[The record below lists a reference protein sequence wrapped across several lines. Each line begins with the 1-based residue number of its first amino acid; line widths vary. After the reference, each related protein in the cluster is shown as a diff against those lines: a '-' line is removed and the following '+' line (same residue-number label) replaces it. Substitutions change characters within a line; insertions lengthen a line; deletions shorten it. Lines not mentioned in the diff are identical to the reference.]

1 MKKYAFTTFA
11 AFVSISS
18 FAQTL
23 QEIVKKTDNE
33 NFDAAA
39 SDFRTLI
46 AKEPNKGE
54 NYFYFGENYF
64 KRGDIDSANIFYLKG
79 AEVNAT
85 SPLNY
90 IGIGKVELSNGK
102 INEAKA
108 NFFKGIT
115 LGLNKNAEL
124 FRRNAEAWLV
134 TDTKNADE
142 AILLLNSAIKL
153 EPKNPE
159 NYILLGDAQLEKNPT
174 DGSAPI
180 KSYKTATTLNPKSA
194 KGILREGKL
203 YQRGRNY
210 QLAID
215 KYKEAID
222 IDPKFAPGYR
232 ELAEVYSLYQQH
244 SKAIEYW
251 KKYLALNN
259 DDDARYRFMSS
270 LFSNKQYQEA
280 INEYE
285 ALKNQGY
292 KSLYLERLAGY
303 SYYEIGNKTDAEA
316 YNKGLSSIG
325 NFFANAGPNF
335 KYLYN
340 DYKYKGL
347 LLSKTGK
354 DSLAIIELEKAI
366 ALDPKSSSEILS
378 DIAAIYMKTKD
389 YDKAAASFEKKMNG
403 ESKNLNNNDYYS
415 LGRAYFYSAIGV
427 LKEVNALKEPLIKK
441 KKPTDTPEIQ
451 EKEAQE
457 MALFIKSDTAF
468 SRLTQ
473 LSPTWPLGYFWRGR
487 ANSYLDPKNE
497 NWLAK
502 PHYEKL
508 LSLVKPDERTSTYKS
523 NVIEASEYLG
533 DYYVNNKEAKDK
545 VKADEYWTAVKELD
559 PTNEKAKYYFAP
571 PKPTAPKPTATKPAS
586 KK

>member
-1 MKKYAFTTFA
+1 MKRYAFTTFA
-11 AFVSISS
+11 AFVSITS

-39 SDFRTLI
+39 ADFRNLI
-46 AKEPNKGE
+46 AKEPSKGE

-64 KRGDIDSANIFYLKG
+64 KRGDIDSAIIFYLKG

-90 IGIGKVELSNGK
+90 IGIGKVELSKGK

-108 NFFKGIT
+108 NFFKGNT
-115 LGLNKNAEL
+115 LGLNKSAEL

-134 TDTKNADE
+134 TETKNADE
-142 AILLLNSAIKL
+142 AILLINSAIKL

-159 NYILLGDAQLEKNPT
+159 NYVLLGDAQLEKNPT

-215 KYKEAID
+215 KYKEAIT
-222 IDPKFAPGYR
+222 IDPTFAPGYR
-232 ELAEVYSLYQQH
+232 ELAEVYSQYGQH
-244 SKAIEYW
+244 AKAIDYW
-251 KKYLALNN
+251 KKYLELNN
-259 DDDARYRFMSS
+259 SDDARYRFMSA
-270 LFSNKQYQEA
+270 LFSNKQYQDA
-280 INEYE
+280 IGEYDG
-285 ALKNQGY
+285 LKKQGY

-303 SYYEIGNKTDAEA
+303 SYYEVGNKTDPDA
-316 YNKGLSSIG
+316 YNKGMIAID
-325 NFFANAGPNF
+325 NFFQMAGPNF

-340 DYKYKGL
+340 DYKYRGL
-347 LLSKTGK
+347 LFSKLAK
-354 DSLAIIELEKAI
+354 DSLAVLEMEKAI
-366 ALDPKSSSEILS
+366 ALDPKASAEILS
-378 DIAAIYMKTKD
+378 DIANIYMKSKK
-389 YDKAAASFEKKMNG
+389 YDKASAALERKMNG
-403 ESKNLNNNDYYS
+403 EAKNLNNNDYFT
-415 LGRAYFYSAIGV
+415 LGKAYFYSGIGV
-427 LKEVNALKEPLIKK
+427 QKEINEAKEALLKK
-441 KKPTDTPEIQ
+441 KKPSDTPEIKA
-451 EKEAQE
+451 KELDA
-457 MALFIKSDTAF
+457 MNLFVKADTSF

-473 LSPTWPLGYFWRGR
+473 LTPTWPLGYFWRGR

-497 NWLAK
+497 KWLAK

-508 LSLVKPDERTSTYKS
+508 VSLVKPEERSGTYKS

-545 VKADEYWTAVKELD
+545 IKADGYWNAVKELD

-571 PKPTAPKPTATKPAS
+571 PKASAPKPTAKKPAS